1 MFQVPCFGYSKGA
14 KMTAVTKFEDLIAW
28 QEARKLVNMVYK
40 ISSDGAFSKDFG
52 LKDQIQTAAVSSMT
66 NIAEGFDNE
75 STVEFARFLG
85 MARRSA
91 VEVQSLLYV
100 ALDAKYIKEDVFK
113 AHYDQAKKTQA
124 IIGGLKKSILK
135 NPRRP
140 NRPTTTS

>member
-1 MFQVPCFGYSKGA
+1 
-14 KMTAVTKFEDLIAW
+14 
-28 QEARKLVNMVYK
+28 
-40 ISSDGAFSKDFG
+40 
-52 LKDQIQTAAVSSMT
+52 MT

-91 VEVQSLLYV
+91 VEVQSLLYA
-100 ALDAKYIKEDVFK
+100 ALDANYIKDEVFK
-113 AHYDQAKKTQA
+113 THYDQARKIQA

-140 NRPTTTS
+140 NKSAQSS

>member
-1 MFQVPCFGYSKGA
+1 MA
-14 KMTAVTKFEDLIAW
+14 AITKFEDLIAW
-28 QEARKLVNMVYK
+28 QEARKLVKMVYK
-40 ISSDGAFSKDFG
+40 LTSQGAFSKDFG
-52 LKDQIQTAAVSSMT
+52 LKDQVQRAAVSAMT

-75 STVEFARFLG
+75 SSAEFARFLG

-100 ALDAKYIKEDVFK
+100 ALDTAYIDDESFK
-113 AHYDQAKKTQA
+113 THYDQAKKTQA

-140 NRPTTTS
+140 GKPSPTS

>member
-1 MFQVPCFGYSKGA
+1 
-14 KMTAVTKFEDLIAW
+14 MTAVTKFEDLIAW
-28 QEARKLVNMVYK
+28 QEARKLVNMIYK
-40 ISSDGAFSKDFG
+40 VASEGAFSKDFG

-91 VEVQSLLYV
+91 VEVQSLLYI
-100 ALDAKYIKEDVFK
+100 ALDVKYIKEDVFK

-124 IIGGLKKSILK
+124 IIGGLKKSVLK

-140 NRPTTTS
+140 DKPTAAS

>member
-1 MFQVPCFGYSKGA
+1 MA
-14 KMTAVTKFEDLIAW
+14 AITKFEDLIAW
-28 QEARKLVNMVYK
+28 QEARKLVKMVYK
-40 ISSDGAFSKDFG
+40 LTSQGAFSKDFG
-52 LKDQIQTAAVSSMT
+52 LKDQVQRAAVSAMI

-75 STVEFARFLG
+75 SSAEFARFLG

-100 ALDAKYIKEDVFK
+100 ALDTAYIDDESFK
-113 AHYDQAKKTQA
+113 THYDQAKKTQA

-140 NRPTTTS
+140 GKPSPTS